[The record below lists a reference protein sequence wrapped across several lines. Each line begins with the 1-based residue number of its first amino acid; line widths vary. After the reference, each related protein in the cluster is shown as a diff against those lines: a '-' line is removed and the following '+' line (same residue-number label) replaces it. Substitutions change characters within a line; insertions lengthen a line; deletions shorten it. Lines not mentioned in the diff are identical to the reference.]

1 MSDVYSVIGV
11 VLTTSSAFLYSD
23 DDAVVAARATRAIA
37 RDAPTCGVARPM
49 ARNDRDGSTPHT
61 RARSTHGAHDAR
73 MTRATTRATPR
84 VASATR
90 ATTRRGATARRAT
103 DRPRRVAERS
113 TRVAPRAL
121 ESARASDA
129 PTYRLIMLRHSAS
142 SGADGETKDADRP
155 LTREGRALAK
165 SVATRVD
172 DAGWTPDLTLCS
184 NSRRSKETL
193 EIMRDEVNEAFGTKG
208 RVMYL
213 GSLYHYASLD
223 GVMRQHLSECVV
235 KQTTAGDGADGE
247 EGDVVECEIVTDAR
261 TIMAVGHNK
270 GMEEAAS
277 EYCGRDVR
285 LQVATAALLERAR
298 GEGDTWASAMAD
310 AGSWTLVA
318 VATPEGIIQ
327 I

>member
-1 MSDVYSVIGV
+1 MYK
-11 VLTTSSAFLYSD
+11 
-23 DDAVVAARATRAIA
+23 RQ
-37 RDAPTCGVARPM
+37 
-49 ARNDRDGSTPHT
+49 
-61 RARSTHGAHDAR
+61 
-73 MTRATTRATPR
+73 
-84 VASATR
+84 
-90 ATTRRGATARRAT
+90 
-103 DRPRRVAERS
+103 
-113 TRVAPRAL
+113 
-121 ESARASDA
+121 
-129 PTYRLIMLRHSAS
+129 LRHSAS

>member
-1 MSDVYSVIGV
+1 M
-11 VLTTSSAFLYSD
+11 TRAATC
-23 DDAVVAARATRAIA
+23 DASRATRA
-37 RDAPTCGVARPM
+37 
-49 ARNDRDGSTPHT
+49 
-61 RARSTHGAHDAR
+61 
-73 MTRATTRATPR
+73 TRATRW
-84 VASATR
+84 
-90 ATTRRGATARRAT
+90 RGATARRAT
-103 DRPRRVAERS
+103 DRRVAERS
-113 TRVAPRAL
+113 TRATARAL
-121 ESARASDA
+121 EDDGARDA
-129 PTYRLIMLRHSAS
+129 ATYRLIMLRHSAS

-155 LTREGRALAK
+155 LTREGRALARD
-165 SVATRVD
+165 VATRVD
-172 DAGWTPDLTLCS
+172 EAGWTPDLTLCS

-193 EIMRDEVNEAFGTKG
+193 EIMRDEVNGAFGTKG

-223 GVMRQHLSECVV
+223 GVMRQHLSECVM
-235 KQTTAGDGADGE
+235 KQTTAGDGAEGE
-247 EGDVVECEIVTDAR
+247 DGDVVECEIVTDAR